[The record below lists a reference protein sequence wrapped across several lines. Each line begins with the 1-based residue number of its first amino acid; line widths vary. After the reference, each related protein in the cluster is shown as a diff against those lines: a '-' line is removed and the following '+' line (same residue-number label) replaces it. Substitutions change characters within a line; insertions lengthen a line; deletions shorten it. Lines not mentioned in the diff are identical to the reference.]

1 MNNYFTFP
9 IILISFLLITLIS
22 GRAIY
27 YDELNDDD
35 NTKPTS
41 SDEEDYKSKLLN
53 IVNDDDNDINDN
65 DISFDSNEEKKFH
78 QRQIVTRSEE
88 SNTVSP
94 HTREAIMDLL
104 QKAFDQGWRPNLKH
118 YIPATR
124 FGRH

>member
-65 DISFDSNEEKKFH
+65 DISFDSSEEKKFH